1 MPDGHSRLIAIGL
14 NGINRWHYDFINFN
28 GRSPIWNECGTT
40 RWAVGHFTNSDRLDV
55 MVSNRPSIM
64 HSDETVIINTR
75 TNMVAWH
82 KDILEMPN
90 HTRGYGGGRYSVTS
104 MGDDQLDDIIQAYP
118 AEFSIV
124 DGMTG
129 RQITTVNLGPVEGST
144 HWVIDGTPMVVNDEI
159 TIVTHPSMVI
169 AFAERIRSN

>member
-1 MPDGHSRLIAIGL
+1 
-14 NGINRWHYDFINFN
+14 
-28 GRSPIWNECGTT
+28 
-40 RWAVGHFTNSDRLDV
+40 
-55 MVSNRPSIM
+55 MVSNRRSIM

-104 MGDDQLDDIIQAYP
+104 MGGDQLDDIIQAYP

-129 RQITTVNLGPVEGST
+129 RQITTFNLGPVEGST

-169 AFAERIRSN
+169 ALQNESDQTSILWRTEPNDGVNGSHQLEISMATVTLKLVCLVVKMASGVLI

>member
-1 MPDGHSRLIAIGL
+1 
-14 NGINRWHYDFINFN
+14 
-28 GRSPIWNECGTT
+28 
-40 RWAVGHFTNSDRLDV
+40 
-55 MVSNRPSIM
+55 MVSNRRSIM

-124 DGMTG
+124 DGKTG
-129 RQITTVNLGPVEGST
+129 RQITTFNLGPVEDQPIG
-144 HWVIDGTPMVVNDEI
+144 
-159 TIVTHPSMVI
+159 
-169 AFAERIRSN
+169 